1 MKFIINLL
9 GKWTGFNSIWG
20 ALDGYKTKLSGV
32 ALVLSGLSILIT
44 QVIAL
49 PHDLVSIINFVQA
62 LGGNSAWLTLLSG
75 LAVLGIGHKAEKAAA
90 STDGIAKPEE
100 PK

>member
-1 MKFIINLL
+1 MKFITNLL
-9 GKWTGFNSIWG
+9 GKWTGFNAIWG

-90 STDGIAKPEE
+90 AVPKPEE